1 MILVEKLLLRWQID
15 DAVGAVA
22 VHGGAGAW
30 GTLAVG
36 LFGQLDL
43 LGTGLNRYSQIFV
56 QLLGILV
63 AFEWAFTLTYILL
76 FLMNKKVSLR
86 VSIADEKL
94 GLNIS
99 EHQAKTELFDLFKV
113 MDKQAQTQDLSLRSP
128 VESFT
133 EAGAIAERYN
143 LVMEAL
149 EEATT
154 RTEAIIRTAING
166 IITFSRED
174 FKITLANPASLE
186 MFDYSLEELMERSI
200 DQLLEWPSAY
210 QPEKSLVSELLK
222 TGRHQFLGCRKHGQ
236 KFALEAAVT
245 EVKLSQHFF
254 YTAIFQDISERQR
267 VEAALRESEAQLRQ
281 QNLELEKLVQELQ
294 QTQSQLIHAEKMS
307 SLGQMVAGI
316 AHEINN
322 PVSFIYSNIRPAMEY
337 TENLLALIALY
348 QNYYPEPNPEIIEYI
363 NEFDIDF
370 LASDFPKL
378 LDSMKMGAER
388 IRNIVKSLRNFSR
401 LDESEM
407 KYVDLHEG
415 IESTLL
421 ILQNRLKFKPDHPE
435 IKIIKE
441 YGNLPEVECYPS
453 QLNQVFMNI
462 INNAIDAL
470 EENQTQPS
478 QIKISTQQ
486 LDDRW
491 ITIHIADN
499 GPGIPEEIRTKL
511 FDPFFTTKP
520 VGKGTGL
527 GLSISYQIIVDK
539 HHGKIECH
547 SMPKQGTKFVIQIPQ
562 SVVKISQ

>member
-1 MILVEKLLLRWQID
+1 
-15 DAVGAVA
+15 
-22 VHGGAGAW
+22 
-30 GTLAVG
+30 
-36 LFGQLDL
+36 
-43 LGTGLNRYSQIFV
+43 
-56 QLLGILV
+56 
-63 AFEWAFTLTYILL
+63 
-76 FLMNKKVSLR
+76 
-86 VSIADEKL
+86 
-94 GLNIS
+94 
-99 EHQAKTELFDLFKV
+99 
-113 MDKQAQTQDLSLRSP
+113 
-128 VESFT
+128 
-133 EAGAIAERYN
+133 
-143 LVMEAL
+143 
-149 EEATT
+149 
-154 RTEAIIRTAING
+154 
-166 IITFSRED
+166 
-174 FKITLANPASLE
+174 
-186 MFDYSLEELMERSI
+186 
-200 DQLLEWPSAY
+200 
-210 QPEKSLVSELLK
+210 
-222 TGRHQFLGCRKHGQ
+222 
-236 KFALEAAVT
+236 
-245 EVKLSQHFF
+245 
-254 YTAIFQDISERQR
+254 
-267 VEAALRESEAQLRQ
+267 
-281 QNLELEKLVQELQ
+281 
-294 QTQSQLIHAEKMS
+294 MS